1 MKKKIVASVIMIMC
15 LFSLAGCQKKV
26 ECDICGEVKMCTTKN
41 LDGEKL
47 NICKDCQKEIADTF
61 K

>member
-1 MKKKIVASVIMIMC
+1 MIMC